1 MSTAPNKRSN
11 IVLYVSKSDINS
23 HRIKM
28 IVTEKSVPADIIEV
42 DPLQLPDELLA
53 INRSGALPTL
63 VDRDLVLHEP
73 SIISEYLDERFP
85 HPPLLPVYPIA
96 RAKTRL
102 MMLRIEREWYSLVR
116 TIDLDIATQSEIKSA
131 KKNLTESIIHFAPV
145 FSSMPFFLSEEFSL
159 LDCCVAPLLWKL
171 PKLGVII
178 PPQIEAVHNYA
189 KRIFGRPSFRA
200 SLSNYELEHENA

>member
-1 MSTAPNKRSN
+1 MTAVPNKRSN

-28 IVTEKSVPADIIEV
+28 VIAEKSVPADIIEV
-42 DPLQLPDELLA
+42 DMHALPEELLSVNPA
-53 INRSGALPTL
+53 GTLPTL
-63 VDRDLVLHEP
+63 VDRDLVLYEP

-102 MMLRIEREWYSLVR
+102 MMLRIEREWYSL
-116 TIDLDIATQSEIKSA
+116 TKIISTAGSSQSEIKHA
-131 KKNLTESIIHFAPV
+131 KKMLTESLTSFGPV

-159 LDCCVAPLLWKL
+159 LDCCIAPLLWQL
-171 PKLGVII
+171 PKLGITI
-178 PPQIEAVHNYA
+178 PTQIQSIHQYM
-189 KRIFGRPSFRA
+189 KRIFVRASFRA
-200 SLSNYELEHENA
+200 SLSYAEIEHESA

>member
-1 MSTAPNKRSN
+1 MTAAPNKRSN

-28 IVTEKSVPADIIEV
+28 VVAEKSVPADIIEV
-42 DPLQLPDELLA
+42 DPLQLPPELLA
-53 INRSGALPTL
+53 VNLTGTVPTL
-63 VDRDLVLHEP
+63 VDRDLVLYEP

-102 MMLRIEREWYSLVR
+102 MMLRIEREWYSLIK
-116 TIDLDIATQSEIKSA
+116 TIETNIVSQNEIKNT
-131 KKNLTESIIHFAPV
+131 KKKLTESIISFAPV
-145 FSSMPFFLSEEFSL
+145 FSSLPFFLSEEFSL
-159 LDCCVAPLLWKL
+159 LDCCMAPLLWQL
-171 PKLGVII
+171 PKLGIII
-178 PPQIEAVHNYA
+178 PPQVQAIHDYT
-189 KRIFGRPSFRA
+189 KRVFERPSFRS

>member
-1 MSTAPNKRSN
+1 MTAAPNKRSN
-11 IVLYVSKSDINS
+11 IILYVSKSDINS

-28 IVTEKSVPADIIEV
+28 VVAEKSVPADIIEV
-42 DPLQLPDELLA
+42 DTQNLPPELLA
-53 INRSGALPTL
+53 VNHLGTLPTL

-102 MMLRIEREWYSLVR
+102 MMLRIEREWYSLVN
-116 TIDLDIATQSEIKSA
+116 IIEEGLASQNEIKNT
-131 KKNLTESIIHFAPV
+131 KKKLAESIISFAPV

-159 LDCCVAPLLWKL
+159 LDCCMVPLLWQL
-171 PKLGVII
+171 PKLGITI
-178 PPQIEAVHNYA
+178 PPQIQAIHEYT
-189 KRIFGRPSFRA
+189 KRLFERPSFRA